1 MAATAALSSD
11 PASLRRPGDFRPP
24 RRLTWSSP
32 LTYVL
37 ALAVAA
43 VSIAPVVYVVLG
55 GFRTTGQIA
64 ANPASLPHPWVWG
77 TYAKV
82 VTQPRFWNN
91 LGNSTLIAVATTLG
105 VVVLGVCASFVLARY
120 TFRGREVLYTYFTI
134 GLLFPAAA
142 GILPLYLLLRDL
154 SLANTYLGVIIP
166 QIAFQLPITIVVLRP
181 FLAAFPGELEDAAAI
196 DGADRLAFFW
206 RILLPLSRPAL
217 VTVAVLA
224 FVASWNSF
232 LLPLLVLQNEN
243 LQTLPLGVQNF
254 SAEHSQDTAGILAFT
269 SLAMMPALLFF
280 SFAERQI
287 VGGLQG
293 AVKG

>member
-1 MAATAALSSD
+1 MVTTTMPQPSQ
-11 PASLRRPGDFRPP
+11 RRPFSWGN
-24 RRLTWSSP
+24 P
-32 LTYVL
+32 LTYAL

-43 VSIAPVVYVVLG
+43 ISFAPVIYVILG

-64 ANPASLPHPWVWG
+64 AEPAALPDPWVWS
-77 TYAKV
+77 TYANVIRQSK
-82 VTQPRFWNN
+82 FWAEV
-91 LGNSTLIAVATTLG
+91 LNSTLIAVGTTLG
-105 VVVLGVCASFVLARY
+105 VVVLGVCAAFVLSRY
-120 TFRGREVLYTYFTI
+120 KFRGREALYTYFTI

-154 SLANTYLGVIIP
+154 DLANSYLGVIIP
-166 QIAFQLPITIVVLRP
+166 QVAFQLPITIVILRP
-181 FLAAFPGELEDAAAI
+181 FLAAFPAELEDAASI
-196 DGADRLAFFW
+196 DGADRLGFFW

-232 LLPLLVLQNEN
+232 LLPLLVLQNESMH
-243 LQTLPLGVQNF
+243 TLPLGVQNF

-280 SFAERQI
+280 SLAERQI